1 MPRGRKPVPKS
12 QREISNNQV
21 NPYVDPEN
29 GDTLGNPNIPS
40 DFRQFTPTEQNGVDF
55 NRSEKLSFNDDT
67 VKPFS
72 VGIQDIDEAIFY
84 YFENII
90 KPFVIQNGVRLP
102 VPVIYGSPEKWKSV
116 QKDGYYKDKNGK
128 IMNPIIMFKRDNI
141 ERNRSTYNKLDA
153 NSPNLYTSWQKAY
166 NPKNSYSNF
175 NVLTNRIPVKQ
186 FVVNVVPDYVTV
198 TYSFIV
204 QTYYM
209 DQLNKIVEAINYAS
223 DSYWGD
229 PERFKF
235 KSKIDSFGI
244 TTELNQSDE
253 RVVRSTF
260 TLTAYGYIVPDT
272 IQKDLTSLKK
282 YNSRAK
288 IIIGLE
294 TSDSLSEDISTTN
307 RRRSLSPTS
316 FLPSGGGGGTGVD
329 PAVLAYLN
337 TNIQKP
343 GTYVD
348 SVTAT
353 FNSGWLVAPNGLP
366 STSINNFSIFING
379 QLVEQ
384 SAIVSFTESGGVTTL
399 VIDPSALGYSLS
411 PSDEIIAIGK
421 FSS

>member
-1 MPRGRKPVPKS
+1 MARGRKPVPKS
-12 QREISNNQV
+12 QKEISNNQIS
-21 NPYVDPEN
+21 PYVNPEN
-29 GDTLGNPNIPS
+29 GNTLGNPNIPS
-40 DFRQFTPTEQNGVDF
+40 DFRQFTPTDQNGVDF
-55 NRSEKLSFNDDT
+55 NRSEKLSFKEDT

-72 VGIQDIDEAIFY
+72 VGIQDIDESVFY
-84 YFENII
+84 YFEKVI
-90 KPFVIQNGVRLP
+90 KPFVIQNSVRIP
-102 VPVIYGSPEKWKSV
+102 VPIIYGSPEKWKSV

-128 IMNPIIMFKRDNI
+128 IMNPIIMFKRDNV
-141 ERNRSTYNKLDA
+141 EKNRSTYNKLDA
-153 NSPNLYTSWQKAY
+153 NSPHLYTSWQKAY

-175 NVLTNRIPVKQ
+175 NLLNNRIPTKQ
-186 FVVNVVPDYVTV
+186 FIINVVPDYVTV

-223 DSYWGD
+223 DSYWGN

-235 KSKIDSFGI
+235 KAKIDSFGI
-244 TTELNQSDE
+244 TTELNQDSE
-253 RVVRSTF
+253 RSVRSTF
-260 TLTAYGYIVPDT
+260 SLTMHGYIVPDT

-282 YNSRAK
+282 YNSRSK

-294 TSDSLSEDISTTN
+294 TSDSLLEDVSTTN
-307 RRRSLSPTS
+307 RRPISPTS
-316 FLPSGGGGGTGVD
+316 FLPSSGTGGTGVD

-343 GTYVD
+343 GTYVNPTT
-348 SVTAT
+348 VT

-384 SAIVSFTESGGVTTL
+384 AAIVSFTESGGVTTL
-399 VIDPSALGYSLS
+399 VINPTELGFSLDS
-411 PSDEIIAIGK
+411 SDEIIAIGK
-421 FSS
+421 FSN